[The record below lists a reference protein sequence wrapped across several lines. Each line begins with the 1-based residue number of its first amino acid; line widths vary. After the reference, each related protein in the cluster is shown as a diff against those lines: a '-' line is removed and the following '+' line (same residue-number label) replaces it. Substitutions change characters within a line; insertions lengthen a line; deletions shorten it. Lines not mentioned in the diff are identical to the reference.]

1 MWSFA
6 VGLYLVMLTPN
17 SLQLTAI
24 YGFSAGGAILLCG
37 ALIGNW
43 VDRYR
48 RIKGAVLYK
57 HLLKIFS
64 CEFTFLFIVFLKSR
78 IG

>member
-43 VDRYR
+43 VDRNGR
-48 RIKGAVLYK
+48 MKGVVLYE
-57 HLLKIFS
+57 HPLKT
-64 CEFTFLFIVFLKSR
+64 FTFWFYFFYLSYS
-78 IG
+78 